1 MAQARVTFD
10 AEAVVTATLSRE
22 DVGGELSQME
32 DFIDDMELESLTML
46 GRDWTERDL
55 RVFFGDQGADALVR
69 LIFDNAEDWEDD

>member
-10 AEAVVTATLSRE
+10 AEAVVTATISRE
-22 DVGGELSQME
+22 DVGGELSQWE
-32 DFIDDMELESLTML
+32 TFIDDMELESLTML

-69 LIFDNAEDWEDD
+69 LIFDNAEGWEDD